1 MNNRGFDFAVKAMGA
16 LEMYREMYQS
26 GPEYGHE
33 LSHVLNTLR
42 MRAET
47 LTVKTGSDFADKKFL
62 MAFADALEVA
72 DKPGEYIPLSQ
83 RQG

>member
-16 LEMYREMYQS
+16 LEMYREMYAS
-26 GPEYGHE
+26 GAEYQHE

-47 LTVKTGSDFADKKFL
+47 LKSGGDASEKKFL
-62 MAFADALEVA
+62 MAFADALEEA
-72 DKPGEYIPLSQ
+72 NEPGEYVPRSQ
-83 RQG
+83 R

>member
-16 LEMYREMYQS
+16 LEMYREMYAS
-26 GPEYGHE
+26 GGEYQHE

-47 LTVKTGSDFADKKFL
+47 LSIKTGSDASDKKFL

-72 DKPGEYIPLSQ
+72 NQPGEYVPLSQ
-83 RQG
+83 R